1 MGIHERKEREKER
14 RREEI
19 LDAAQKVFFEKGLHA
34 ATMDEI
40 SEVAELSKATI
51 YLHFVSKEDLYL
63 AVTMRGLKI
72 LYGKFRDIIASGST
86 VVKTLNNMRIAFVEF
101 FNTHRN
107 YIRMIGFFQTPQ
119 FHKQV
124 SESMWTAC
132 SIESD
137 KNWEQ
142 IISLFTR
149 GISEKKIRTDISPAE
164 MAIVIW
170 SNVTSLMLRIDGEG
184 ELWRERRKLDLNK
197 TLETSFHL
205 SIDAILTPEAR
216 IEYQAMR
223 QSELSAVSNP

>member
-1 MGIHERKEREKER
+1 MGIHERKERERDR

-19 LDAAQKVFFEKGLHA
+19 LDAAQKIFFEKGLHS

-51 YLHFVSKEDLYL
+51 YLHFISKEDLYL
-63 AVTMRGLKI
+63 AVTMRGLKL
-72 LYGKFRDIIASGST
+72 LYGAFSGVIADGST
-86 VVKTLNNMRIAFVEF
+86 IVRTLHNMKTALVEF

-107 YIRMIGFFQTPQ
+107 YVRMLGFFQTPQ

-124 SESMWTAC
+124 SEAMRSTC

-149 GISEKKIRTDISPAE
+149 GISEKKIRADISPAE

-170 SNVTSLMLRIDGEG
+170 SNVTSLMMRLDGEG
-184 ELWRERRKLDLNK
+184 ELWRERRKLDLDK

-205 SIDAILTPEAR
+205 AIDAILTPEAR
-216 IEYQAMR
+216 LEYQAMR
-223 QSELSAVSNP
+223 QAELTSAPNS

>member
-63 AVTMRGLKI
+63 AVTMRGLKL
-72 LYGKFRDIIASGST
+72 LYGTFREVISDGSP
-86 VVKTLNNMRIAFVEF
+86 VVKTLNNMRIAFVNF

-107 YIRMIGFFQTPQ
+107 YVRMLGFFQTPQ

-124 SESMWTAC
+124 SEAMKSAC

-142 IISLFTR
+142 IIALFSR
-149 GISEKKIRTDISPAE
+149 GISEKKIRADISPAE

-197 TLETSFHL
+197 TLETSFHM

-216 IEYQAMR
+216 LEYQALR
-223 QSELSAVSNP
+223 QAKLQTLPNS

>member
-1 MGIHERKEREKER
+1 MGIPERKEREKER

-19 LDAAQKVFFEKGLHA
+19 LDAAQKVFFEKGLHS

-63 AVTMRGLKI
+63 AVTMRGLKL
-72 LYGKFRDIIASGST
+72 LYGTFSDLISDGSP
-86 VVKTLNNMRIAFVEF
+86 VVRTLNNMRIAFVDF

-107 YIRMIGFFQTPQ
+107 YIRMLGFFQTPQ

-124 SESMWTAC
+124 SDAMKSAC

-142 IISLFTR
+142 IISLFVR
-149 GISEKKIRTDISPAE
+149 GVEEKKIRADISPAE

-216 IEYQAMR
+216 LEYQAIR
-223 QSELSAVSNP
+223 QAELPQPPNS

>member
-1 MGIHERKEREKER
+1 MGIPERKEREKER

-19 LDAAQKVFFEKGLHA
+19 LDAAQKVFFEKGLHS

-40 SEVAELSKATI
+40 SEVAELSKATV

-63 AVTMRGLKI
+63 AVTMRGLKL
-72 LYGKFRDIIASGST
+72 LYGTFRELISDGST
-86 VVKTLNNMRIAFVEF
+86 VVRTLNNMRIAFVDF

-107 YIRMIGFFQTPQ
+107 YIRMLGFFQTPQ

-124 SESMWTAC
+124 SEAMKSAC
-132 SIESD
+132 SAESD

-142 IISLFTR
+142 IISLFVR
-149 GISEKKIRTDISPAE
+149 GVGEKKIRADISPAE

-216 IEYQAMR
+216 LEYQAIR
-223 QSELSAVSNP
+223 QAELSQIPNS